1 MMDLLAGIL
10 LIIGVIICYAIGA
23 AILSAMGMVL
33 FGSFWRVLFTPV
45 LVGFF
50 AIIIPIAL
58 VFWIFKTLFVFL
70 WACLPYLPTQ
80 RRMRC
85 FCLFLPGFLPL
96 HMHKRYPYGYYVY
109 PHRSPEDSPVSV
121 LDYNARDFHSQLRH
135 PIPACKTV
143 I

>member
-10 LIIGVIICYAIGA
+10 LIIGVVICYAIGA

-70 WACLPYLPTQ
+70 WACLPYILVALIA
-80 RRMRC
+80 
-85 FCLFLPGFLPL
+85 FWAFKKFS
-96 HMHKRYPYGYYVY
+96 K
-109 PHRSPEDSPVSV
+109 
-121 LDYNARDFHSQLRH
+121 
-135 PIPACKTV
+135 K
-143 I
+143 